1 MAYFRFASSYKAGGF
16 TPGFAG
22 SYNPENATMY
32 ELGLKS
38 DWWDNRLRVN
48 LTAFTTNY
56 KDQQLQETV
65 GGIPLVTN
73 AGRSTFDGG
82 ELEITA
88 VPTPR
93 LRVTASW
100 GYINPNY
107 KVYIYSDPVLGNIN
121 VADEVHMTYAAR
133 NNASIGLV
141 YDVAEGPWGSLNT
154 SVDFHYESRRWFFP
168 LDRQLPYNELIS
180 GPPIYDLRARITW
193 ANFIT
198 TKGGATF
205 SGYIWGANLLNKIQ
219 ITTGTDWTP
228 MPFATA
234 VFSRPRSEGIGIDM
248 KF

>member
-1 MAYFRFASSYKAGGF
+1 
-16 TPGFAG
+16 
-22 SYNPENATMY
+22 
-32 ELGLKS
+32 
-38 DWWDNRLRVN
+38 
-48 LTAFTTNY
+48 
-56 KDQQLQETV
+56 
-65 GGIPLVTN
+65 
-73 AGRSTFDGG
+73 
-82 ELEITA
+82 
-88 VPTPR
+88 
-93 LRVTASW
+93 
-100 GYINPNY
+100 
-107 KVYIYSDPVLGNIN
+107 
-121 VADEVHMTYAAR
+121 
-133 NNASIGLV
+133 
-141 YDVAEGPWGSLNT
+141 
-154 SVDFHYESRRWFFP
+154 